1 MTNFDFEH
9 LPAFARRVLFCQHIA
24 YKSIVFQQGFLR
36 VCNKISV
43 DKTKE
48 R

>member
-1 MTNFDFEH
+1 MTNPDFKH

-36 VCNKISV
+36 ADDKISV